1 MKTAELFCTCTGTEI
16 FFCRE
21 CLFLHSQ
28 KRTRGGHPTWP
39 ISDLSIYQDHGYFDR
54 QEAFC
59 TVPAQA
65 KQMVQEVDKAIEEYQ
80 ALVDKVIEEILNSS
94 QTIIAEL
101 MQVKAQLSTEV
112 QTSLEEVEKLW
123 QTRSRN

>member
-1 MKTAELFCTCTGTEI
+1 
-16 FFCRE
+16 
-21 CLFLHSQ
+21 
-28 KRTRGGHPTWP
+28 
-39 ISDLSIYQDHGYFDR
+39 
-54 QEAFC
+54 
-59 TVPAQA
+59 
-65 KQMVQEVDKAIEEYQ
+65 MVQEVDKAIEEYQ